1 MSVFLRMESFK
12 RTLSNS
18 EEKIYEFVFA
28 HPDQVV
34 KMTAKEIADA
44 SGVSAP
50 KVVRFSK
57 KIGYDSL
64 TDFKI
69 QLSTELQ
76 TSKIQTTNYNDV
88 EPNDSFYSIKEKIS
102 SNAQISL
109 NETTSLLDETAFSK
123 AITLLEHADVLFSFG
138 VGASALS
145 AQDIVHKWSRIG
157 KVVCQEH
164 DLHIL
169 LPQLINCKQQAIL
182 LVVSNSGKTPELLYL
197 AQAAQQAKIPI
208 ITLTQFGPNPLADLA
223 TVSLQ
228 TARPTESINRSA
240 ATTSLL
246 SQFLVIDTL
255 FYLFISHFPH
265 YQEAITTSRELI
277 HDFNQ
282 WH

>member
-1 MSVFLRMESFK
+1 MSVFLRMESFQK
-12 RTLSNS
+12 TLSTS
-18 EEKIYEFVFA
+18 EEKIYDFVLS

-50 KVVRFSK
+50 TVVRFSK

-76 TSKIQTTNYNDV
+76 TNKLQTNNYNDV
-88 EPNDSFYSIKEKIS
+88 DPTDSFYSIKEKIS
-102 SNAQISL
+102 ANAQVSL
-109 NETTSLLDETAFSK
+109 SETTSLLDETAFSK
-123 AITLLEHADVLFSFG
+123 AITLLEHAQVIFSFG

-157 KVVCQEH
+157 KVVRQEH

-169 LPQLINCKQQAIL
+169 LPQLINCKQKAVLIL
-182 LVVSNSGKTPELLYL
+182 VSNSGKTPELLYL
-197 AQAAQQAKIPI
+197 AQAAQKARIPM
-208 ITLTQFGPNPLADLA
+208 ITLTQFGPNPLADFA

-255 FYLFISHFPH
+255 FYLFISQYTH
-265 YQEAITTSRELI
+265 YQEAIATSRQLI
-277 HDFNQ
+277 TDFNQ
-282 WH
+282 SH